1 MITRLHF
8 PRFSPTLLAAATSLA
23 ALAAVPA
30 AFASPIEIQINS
42 THSSGSFAHT
52 FLEEFSERLEEE
64 APGRFNVRLFMG
76 GTLGGED
83 DVLQGLGMGTHHAS
97 LAASA
102 TSQFNARTGIFDLP
116 YLFED
121 RDDVAYFVDSEA
133 GDMLRE
139 GFEGT
144 GMRLLAMWDNG
155 FRNITNNVRPVV
167 VPEDLD
173 GLRIRTPNNRQRVT
187 MFNHLGANA
196 TPLAFGEVYSALD
209 QGVIDGQENPAHVV
223 QTARLDEVQDYLSV
237 SNHVYLPTFLLF
249 GEPFLNRLDDEDVE
263 ILEQVAQEMASWT
276 FTWGEETDASVLA
289 ELEDSIEISQID
301 FAAFQEAAAGLYEDP
316 IFVEA
321 IGQDMIDVT
330 LDVMSQR

>member
-1 MITRLHF
+1 MPFIPCI
-8 PRFSPTLLAAATSLA
+8 PRFTLKHLVAATSLA
-23 ALAAVPA
+23 ALATAPA
-30 AFASPIEIQINS
+30 AFATPIEIQINS

-52 FLEEFSERLEEE
+52 FLEEFGERLEEE

-83 DVLQGLGMGTHHAS
+83 DVLQGMGMGTHHAS

-116 YLFED
+116 YLFEN

-139 GFEGT
+139 GFDGT

-155 FRNITNNVRPVV
+155 FRVITNNARPIVT
-167 VPEDLD
+167 PEDLG

-223 QTARLDEVQDYLSV
+223 QTARLYEVQDYLSV

-249 GEPFLNRLDDEDVE
+249 GEPFLNRLDEEDVE
-263 ILEQVAQEMASWT
+263 VLERVAQEMASWT
-276 FTWGEETDASVLA
+276 FAWGEETDAAVLA
-289 ELEDSIEISQID
+289 ELEGSIEINQID
-301 FAAFQEAAAGLYEDP
+301 FAAFREAAAALYENP
-316 IFVEA
+316 IFVDA
-321 IGQDMIDVT
+321 IGQDMIDAT
-330 LDVMSQR
+330 LDAMSQR

>member
-1 MITRLHF
+1 MKINLSLPAFRLTH
-8 PRFSPTLLAAATSLA
+8 LASATSLA
-23 ALAAVPA
+23 MLTAAPT
-30 AFASPIEIQINS
+30 AFANPIEIQINS
-42 THSSGSFAHT
+42 TLATGSFAHT

-102 TSQFNARTGIFDLP
+102 TSQFNARAGIFDLP
-116 YLFED
+116 YLFEN
-121 RDDVAYFVDSEA
+121 RDDVAYFVDSDA

-196 TPLAFGEVYSALD
+196 TPLAFSEVYSALD

-237 SNHVYLPTFLLF
+237 SNHIYLPTFLLF
-249 GEPFLNRLDDEDVE
+249 GEPFLNTLDDGDIE
-263 ILEQVAQEMASWT
+263 ILEQVAQEMAPWSLN
-276 FTWGEETDASVLA
+276 WGEETDAAVLT
-289 ELEDSIEISQID
+289 ELEDSLEISQID
-301 FAAFQEAAAGLYEDP
+301 FAAFQEAAAALYEDP
-316 IFVEA
+316 VFVEA
-321 IGQDMIDVT
+321 IGQDMIDAT
-330 LDVMSQR
+330 LDAMSQR